1 MKTKQMA
8 AAVAAVF
15 QFIRSQEEAMLAAGA
30 MMPAAATPPPPPARP
45 WGISGRQQQMD
56 LRNLMQMRA
65 FAGARLR

>member
-8 AAVAAVF
+8 AAAAAVF

-30 MMPAAATPPPPPARP
+30 VMPAAVAAPPPQARS
-45 WGISGRQQQMD
+45 WGLSGRQQQMD
-56 LRNLMQMRA
+56 LRNLMQIRA